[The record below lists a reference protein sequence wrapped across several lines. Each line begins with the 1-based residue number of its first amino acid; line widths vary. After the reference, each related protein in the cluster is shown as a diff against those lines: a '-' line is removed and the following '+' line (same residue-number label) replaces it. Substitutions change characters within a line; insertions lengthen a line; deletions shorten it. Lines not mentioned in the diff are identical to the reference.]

1 MYQAMSDDIEELANG
16 LFHLVSERI
25 EKRYLAEGSL
35 RERAA
40 SDSLEAFPS
49 AVQSGRAG
57 IP

>member
-1 MYQAMSDDIEELANG
+1 MYQAMRDDIEEPANG
-16 LFHLVSERI
+16 LFHFVSERI

-40 SDSLEAFPS
+40 SDSLEAFLS
-49 AVQSGRAG
+49 AVHCGHAG